1 MIVETPQSV
10 VKLFNMSKKFST
22 AFAIPIFS
30 DIYKHPAINDLC
42 LIYLYL
48 GIDKEEGYEFIIPI
62 NHPESLTSF
71 DLEQANRMLSNF
83 NQILTTDKKEL
94 LHILK
99 WNKFEGEKIL
109 DLNLANWFHNNIP
122 LDISNNNTIAHNFI
136 ERKYYNFPKIGT
148 LIPIYKH
155 LEKCRRLKEIAY
167 KQYDFDKIDREA
179 YNVYNNNILYNL
191 YKMENSGLFTNTGY
205 EYTQYNLYT
214 TTGRPSNRYGGI
226 NYAALNKD
234 DGTREKYI
242 SRFRNGNIVECDFDA
257 YHLRLMA
264 EVVGYKFPKG
274 SVHNYLGQQ
283 YFDKN
288 KLTKEEYNESKSLSF
303 KILYGGI
310 PKEMTNIEF
319 FNKIDIFTKQ
329 LWKEYKAKKYISTYL
344 YKRKLYA
351 SNLVDM
357 NPPKL
362 LNYFLQSLETEYNNK
377 ILDKLNNVMD
387 RYKSKLILYTY
398 DSFTFDFNPEDG
410 DTFLNDV
417 EEALR
422 FPIKTKSGDNYN
434 ELQ

>member
-71 DLEQANRMLSNF
+71 DLERANRMLSNF

>member
-22 AFAIPIFS
+22 AFVIPIFS
-30 DIYKHPAINDLC
+30 DIYKHPAKNELC
-42 LIYLYL
+42 LFYLYL
-48 GIDKEEGYEFIIPI
+48 GIDENEGHEFIIPM
-62 NHPESLTSF
+62 NHPEALTSF
-71 DLEQANRMLSNF
+71 DLEQAERMLSNF
-83 NQILTTDKKEL
+83 TQILTPDKKEL

-99 WNKFEGEKIL
+99 WNKFESEKIL
-109 DLNLANWFHNNIP
+109 DLNLANWFHNNKP
-122 LDISNNNTIAHNFI
+122 LELSNNNTTAHNFI

-155 LEKCRRLKEIAY
+155 LEKCRKLKEIAY
-167 KQYDFDKIDREA
+167 KQYDFDAIERGA
-179 YNVYNNNILYNL
+179 YDTYNNNILHNL
-191 YKMENSGLFTNTGY
+191 YKIESPGLFTSAGF

-214 TTGRPSNRYGGI
+214 STGRPSNRYGGT
-226 NYAALNKD
+226 NYAALNKE

-242 SRFRNGNIVECDFDA
+242 SRFKNGSIIECDFDA

-264 EVVGYKFPKG
+264 KVVDYKFSEK
-274 SVHNYLGQQ
+274 SIHNYLGKQ
-283 YFDKN
+283 YFDKDE
-288 KLTKEEYNESKSLSF
+288 LTPEEYNESKSLSF

-310 PKEMTNIEF
+310 PKEMKSIEF

-377 ILDKLNNVMD
+377 ILDKLTNVMD

-398 DSFTFDFNPEDG
+398 DSFTFDFNPDDG
-410 DTFLNDV
+410 DMFLQDV
-417 EEALR
+417 KEVLY
-422 FPIKTKSGDNYN
+422 FPIKTKAGDNYN
-434 ELQ
+434 ALQ